1 MQKKSFIFTLIAASL
16 VLFAACTKQNEA
28 EHRALFVGDYNS
40 VLNGSVS
47 LKDKASGQTLMK
59 LPIEN
64 QESNFSIV
72 PDGEGS
78 KVKLCA
84 FDTTVTATVKSATL
98 MELDSTSYHVKYV
111 GKMMG
116 TEMSLDVQAQLLSDQ
131 ITRNGDT
138 LNYKTDFEADIT
150 FNDKPLT
157 ATGSGTIVAT
167 KLKVEN

>member
-1 MQKKSFIFTLIAASL
+1 MKKNSFIFTLIAACL
-16 VLFAACTKQNEA
+16 VLFAACSNQNTA
-28 EHRALFVGDYNS
+28 EQRALFVGDYDA

-47 LKDKASGQTLMK
+47 LKDKASGQTMD
-59 LPIEN
+59 LPFEN
-64 QESNFSIV
+64 YEANFSIV

-98 MELDSTSYHVKYV
+98 MELDSTTYHVKYV
-111 GKMMG
+111 GEMMG
-116 TEMSLDVQAQLLSDQ
+116 LEMNLDVKAQLLSDQ

-138 LNYKTDFEADIT
+138 LNYKTDIEAEVL
-150 FNDKPLT
+150 FNDMPIT

>member
-1 MQKKSFIFTLIAASL
+1 MKKNSFIFTLIAACL

-28 EHRALFVGDYNS
+28 ENRALFVGDYNA
-40 VLNGSVS
+40 VLNGTVS
-47 LKDKASGQTLMK
+47 LKENVSGRTMD
-59 LPIEN
+59 LPFEN
-64 QESNFSIV
+64 YEANFSIV
-72 PDGEGS
+72 PDGEGN

-111 GKMMG
+111 GEMMG